1 MRRAPS
7 PVDGRSVNV
16 AITAAGQD
24 LVDQA
29 TTEIEAEI
37 AVLVEVLGTAQR
49 DELSATAGLIVATDA
64 SPTRHR
70 HLQRR
75 TRRPAPETDFQE
87 RHARQPPKQ

>member
-1 MRRAPS
+1 M
-7 PVDGRSVNV
+7 NV

-37 AVLVEVLGTAQR
+37 AVLVEVLGPAQR

-64 SPTRHR
+64 RRRGIDIFNVEPVARP
-70 HLQRR
+70 QRPISR
-75 TRRPAPETDFQE
+75 SGT
-87 RHARQPPKQ
+87 